1 MATVRAVRL
10 AASAGPTPTM
20 TLVVKLD
27 GIRVGENGIER
38 RWLVSRCP
46 QSSIPLYMYLSKWC
60 TIRSERAK
68 QIPATR
74 RAISGLLGVI
84 GKRMGAPTQIP
95 PKRHRVRIRYSLWVS
110 RRRILLGISTLLVG
124 PNDGLTVGRIG
135 PMVAMDVLRRIDLT
149 AVSGMVRRF

>member
-10 AASAGPTPTM
+10 AASAGPTPTT
-20 TLVVKLD
+20 TLMVKLD

-38 RWLVSRCP
+38 WLVSRCP
-46 QSSIPLYMYLSKWC
+46 QSSIPLCMYLSKWC

-84 GKRMGAPTQIP
+84 GNSNGRPEKNRSDGRQ
-95 PKRHRVRIRYSLWVS
+95 RDGSSLLS
-110 RRRILLGISTLLVG
+110 E
-124 PNDGLTVGRIG
+124 
-135 PMVAMDVLRRIDLT
+135 
-149 AVSGMVRRF
+149 SGG